1 MKVKIKDLLLPSKF
15 LLLLPLLLDVVP
27 QRVVLL
33 LDPELLGCQ
42 IVVPEILGKIQHS
55 NGFGGKA

>member
-42 IVVPEILGKIQHS
+42 IVVPEKLVKIQHS